1 MIMNIKD
8 IDFSNGLTSGEALH
22 ILIQHFMSDGYYTI
36 NCDVMSSNAEAV
48 RDILNRYPEGSI
60 RFIPK
65 TKKKK
70 PKR

>member
-1 MIMNIKD
+1 MDVKD

-22 ILIQHFMSDGYYTI
+22 ILIQHFMWDGYYTI

-60 RFIPK
+60 RLIPK

-70 PKR
+70 SKR